1 MTKREYYKVAFT
13 QFFIIV
19 TLINVVMFV
28 LGMIYQPDARFGY
41 DAFLSPIIYA
51 ACSMLPVL
59 LTYSKKELSV
69 KQMFFRQV
77 LNLLAVEG
85 IMLGIGLVGSAEL
98 ASHPALV
105 ASFALSV
112 FVIYVLV
119 MIISWVLD
127 LGQAKQMNID
137 LENYKSRIQ

>member
-77 LNLLAVEG
+77 LNLLAIEG
-85 IMLGIGLVGSAEL
+85 IMLGIGLAGSAEL

-105 ASFALSV
+105 VSFALSV

-137 LENYKSRIQ
+137 LEKYKSRIQ